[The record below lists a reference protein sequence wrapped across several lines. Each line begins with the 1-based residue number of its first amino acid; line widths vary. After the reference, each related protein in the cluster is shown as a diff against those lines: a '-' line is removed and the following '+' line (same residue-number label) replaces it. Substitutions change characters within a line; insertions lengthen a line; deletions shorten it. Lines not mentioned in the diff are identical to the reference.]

1 MHDEVLSP
9 KLSCQ
14 VMPLHMAAQGGHLNV
29 VEYFVE
35 NDAEIDVKENTGV
48 SIQIY
53 FISVWSFHC

>member
-14 VMPLHMAAQGGHLNV
+14 VTPLHMAAQGGHLNV
-29 VEYFVE
+29 VEYLVGSK
-35 NDAEIDVKENTGV
+35 AEMDVKENAGV

-53 FISVWSFHC
+53 FISVWSFRC